1 VRISVYLPMLLS
13 LALTTAAPLM
23 ARYLA
28 PALATRTLTATTA
41 IAAAA
46 STWGLALLSLTL
58 LIDTRPRRN
67 AWRSSTQSPP
77 RSLPRQRSPWSGVC
91 GAVRAPSGFGT
102 APSGRCA
109 RCAPCAS
116 RTASSP

>member
-1 VRISVYLPMLLS
+1 MRISVYLPMLLS

-46 STWGLALLSLTL
+46 ST
-58 LIDTRPRRN
+58 
-67 AWRSSTQSPP
+67 
-77 RSLPRQRSPWSGVC
+77 
-91 GAVRAPSGFGT
+91 
-102 APSGRCA
+102 
-109 RCAPCAS
+109 
-116 RTASSP
+116 